1 MGWFNQLSPNEKKLM
16 KYGVIIVIIALLWV
30 FVYQPITQSIQ
41 SKQRQAFELNKQ
53 YVQMQASQGLLIE
66 KRKNASKFHRDN
78 NKPFISWI
86 DEQLEQQQLSQ
97 YVARAEPKDNK
108 TLILTFENIVFD
120 DLAKWL
126 QTLEQNYQITITEA
140 DINLTDKSNGL
151 CNARLTLEE

>member
-1 MGWFNQLSPNEKKLM
+1 MGWLNQLSLNEKKLI
-16 KYGVIIVIIALLWV
+16 KYGAIIVIVALLWV

-41 SKQRQAFELNKQ
+41 YKQRQAFELNKQ
-53 YVQMQASQGLLIE
+53 YTQMQVSQELLKE
-66 KRKNASKFHRDN
+66 KKENTSKFHRDN

-120 DLAKWL
+120 ELAKWL